1 MNQASNEFEGV
12 YSEEDE
18 PDEYEEEP
26 IQHLSAKRN
35 IVNSKYLKG
44 FVINPLTKGG
54 VRLEARG

>member
-35 IVNSKYLKG
+35 IVNSKYLKD
-44 FVINPLTKGG
+44 FVINPLTKEG
-54 VRLEARG
+54 